1 MVAPPGTSV
10 AGAGMSADRID
21 DATTSIPTPIQET
34 IMAQV
39 QDTSERLATV
49 LDNVRAI
56 GPTLRERALE
66 NERAGRH
73 SDATIADL
81 NAAGAFAIASP
92 AEYGGDELSVRQQLD
107 VIMEVAKWDGSC
119 GWTTWVAAS
128 TNWIPAGM
136 GPRVIEEVYAD
147 KWVGPRVAGSSHFP
161 ASKGRATR
169 TEGGWTITGG
179 PWTFGSD
186 ALWAPYTNLGCI
198 ADEGDGKYL
207 VGVQVP
213 RDQLRFLD
221 DWKVAG
227 MKATGSVSMM
237 LVEDELF
244 VPDHRVI
251 DFRDV
256 TGRKLDSGLAGALW
270 KVPTL
275 GWAFSLMSGMS
286 VGIATGALERFLD
299 RSAGRP
305 IRGTTYKNQLE
316 APLTHLMLSEVHS
329 KIQAAK
335 LIAIANAEETD
346 RLGLLAAAGTPAN
359 PGYMQEF
366 SARVLVE
373 TAYAAKWCAEA
384 IELLQRNSGSTA
396 IMDNEPI
403 QRSWRDARVITL
415 HGALNLEALS
425 ENYGRLMAGMQPH
438 NFAGITTLDRFS
450 PAAKQAALSD
460 NHVH

>member
-1 MVAPPGTSV
+1 M
-10 AGAGMSADRID
+10 
-21 DATTSIPTPIQET
+21 
-34 IMAQV
+34 
-39 QDTSERLATV
+39 
-49 LDNVRAI
+49 
-56 GPTLRERALE
+56 
-66 NERAGRH
+66 
-73 SDATIADL
+73 
-81 NAAGAFAIASP
+81 
-92 AEYGGDELSVRQQLD
+92 RQQLD
-107 VIMEVAKWDGSC
+107 VVMEVAKWDGSC
-119 GWTTWVAAS
+119 GWTVWVAAS

-136 GPRVIEEVYAD
+136 GAQVIGEVYGD
-147 KWVGPRVAGSSHFP
+147 RWVGPRVAGSSHFP
-161 ASKGRATR
+161 ASKGRAKR
-169 TEGGWTITGG
+169 VDGGWTISGG

-198 ADEGDGKYL
+198 ADDGAGKYL

-227 MKATGSVSMM
+227 MKATGSVSLM

-244 VPDHRVI
+244 VPEHRGI

-256 TGRKLDSGLAGALW
+256 TGRKLDSGLAGDLW
-270 KVPTL
+270 QVPTL

-286 VGIATGALERFLD
+286 VGIAQGALERFVD
-299 RSAGRP
+299 RSEGRP

-316 APLTHLMLSEVHS
+316 APLTHLMLAEVHS
-329 KIQAAK
+329 KIQAAR
-335 LIAIANAEETD
+335 LIACANAEETD
-346 RLGLLAAAGTPAN
+346 RLGTLAAAGTPAN
-359 PGYMQEF
+359 PDYMQKF

-396 IMDNEPI
+396 IMESEPI
-403 QRSWRDARVITL
+403 QRAWRDARVITL

-450 PAAKQAALSD
+450 PAAKQAAMSD